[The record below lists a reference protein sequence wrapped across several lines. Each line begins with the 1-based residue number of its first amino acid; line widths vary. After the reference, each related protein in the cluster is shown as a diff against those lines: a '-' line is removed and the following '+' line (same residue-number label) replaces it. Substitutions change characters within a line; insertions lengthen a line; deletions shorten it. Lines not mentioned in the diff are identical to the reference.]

1 MRKSVTFGRQSAK
14 KPASPD
20 SDSPSDRDI
29 LITHAQYQ
37 AWKLAEREAKI
48 FKTRLKELEREK
60 SETDKRVNGLE
71 DRLRLDSGHIE
82 ELTFRNGRLESELR
96 EARALLASKG
106 PTFHSPTTAVEE
118 LRRENDRLREELG
131 RTQDRSRESGGDYE
145 DTLARMRDQTRLIR
159 ERLQTLESAGRS
171 AEDCQGRIEL
181 LEAEKGMLNEHI
193 QTLQMTLSEQYQ
205 VIEHLKAIIASLVDK
220 DSSPP
225 YTQHNDSLVSSQGQ
239 HSTVAESPQQVVR
252 PRDIVREIETLDGEI
267 EALQT
272 SLAKVLEG

>member
-14 KPASPD
+14 KPTSPD
-20 SDSPSDRDI
+20 SDSPSARDI

-37 AWKLAEREAKI
+37 AWKLAEREAKL
-48 FKTRLKELEREK
+48 FKTRLKDLEREK
-60 SETDKRVNGLE
+60 SETDQRVNSLE
-71 DRLRLDSGHIE
+71 DRLRLDSGHLE

-96 EARALLASKG
+96 EVQALLASKG
-106 PTFHSPTTAVEE
+106 PIRHSPRSPTVEE
-118 LRRENDRLREELG
+118 LIRENDRLREELG
-131 RTQDRSRESGGDYE
+131 RTGDRSRESGDYE
-145 DTLARMRDQTRLIR
+145 GTLARMRDQTRLIR

-171 AEDCQGRIEL
+171 AEDCQGRIDL

-193 QTLQMTLSEQYQ
+193 QTLQMTLGEQCQ

-220 DSSPP
+220 DSVSP
-225 YTQHNDSLVSSQGQ
+225 YSQHSDSLGTSQGLRG
-239 HSTVAESPQQVVR
+239 SVAGSPYEVVR

-272 SLAKVLEG
+272 SLAKVLD